1 MNLDLR
7 EIPVVYIN
15 LDRDTEKK
23 ERIEKSLTELG
34 FKTIIRSPG
43 VLHPTG
49 NRAGCSKAQHLALQ
63 KLPEPPFII
72 LEDDATPLHFNPIIE
87 VPDAADAVYLGVSS
101 WGRMNGHS
109 GPYVQYEEYV
119 DCDLLRVYNM
129 LGTHAI
135 LYINPE
141 YASVCTKIA
150 AHQYITEGYIDVGF
164 TDVMKYYNVYG
175 FNHPPFYGFSS
186 KDGTSHNM
194 TSYPTSECFGYNAN
208 YFLPERVV

>member
-63 KLPEPPFII
+63 KHPEPPFII

-87 VPDAADAVYLGVSS
+87 VPDDADAVYLGVSS